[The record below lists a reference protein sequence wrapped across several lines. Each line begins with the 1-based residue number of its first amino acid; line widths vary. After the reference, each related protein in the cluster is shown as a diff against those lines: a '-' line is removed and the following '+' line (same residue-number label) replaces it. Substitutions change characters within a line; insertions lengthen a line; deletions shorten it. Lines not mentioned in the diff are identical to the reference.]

1 MASEIYKE
9 IFKEFAEHTS
19 THGLGNLCRTKSK
32 SIRLLWILCFLTS
45 FGYCFYQLVCSVL
58 DFISYPTISKYEL
71 LNEIP
76 MVFPAIDICVLNAY
90 DGIKITDDITEVK
103 SIYPN
108 ILSLKSYP
116 YFIQSI
122 DYLKESLKSNFE
134 RVWEN
139 QSNPE
144 SLKKANE
151 FTLNQ
156 ILISCRFQ
164 NKACFPNNFT
174 YYHNF
179 DFGACYRFND
189 GLNNPIQ
196 SLNRAGEKYGLQ
208 MELFAGD
215 PSQQVQYTFLNGFR
229 IIVHNQSFDTFV
241 HEDGQNVPVGRQTS
255 IAIQRNF
262 INYLPSPYNECIEE
276 NFNDFFQNDLI
287 EFIKTVMNKTT
298 YSRKYCQK
306 LCTQLY
312 AINQC
317 GCYDYSL
324 PYIPNYKKDNLKVF
338 GCFSDQDLACLEH
351 SYNKLFENFIEE
363 CDQFCIMEC
372 HPKYF
377 SKTIYTATYP
387 TTWYANQ
394 FFKYNVLNETMLQN
408 NLSSSILSFTY
419 LQNTVSKVNIFYQE
433 LIYSS
438 VSELPATSISDL
450 IAFTGGNLGLFLGMS
465 LLTFIEMID
474 MVIQIIQKII
484 RKRIS
489 QKEIMEIDRS
499 IHLK

>member
-1 MASEIYKE
+1 MAFEIYKE
-9 IFKEFAEHTS
+9 ILKEFAEHTS

-32 SIRLLWILCFLTS
+32 YIRVLWILCFLVC
-45 FGYCFYQLVCSVL
+45 FGYCFYQLVLSVL
-58 DFISYPTISKYEL
+58 DYLSYRTISKYEL

-76 MVFPAIDICVLNAY
+76 MVFPAIDICLLNAY
-90 DGIKITDDITEVK
+90 DGIKISNDITDIK
-103 SIYPN
+103 SLYPYISN
-108 ILSLKSYP
+108 LKSYP

-122 DYLKESLKSNFE
+122 DYLKESLKSNLE

-139 QSNPE
+139 QSNPK
-144 SLKKANE
+144 SLQIANE
-151 FTLNQ
+151 FSLNQ

-164 NKACFPNNFT
+164 NKACFSSNFT
-174 YYHNF
+174 YYHNY
-179 DFGACYRFND
+179 DFGACYSFNN
-189 GLNNPIQ
+189 GLNGPIQ

-208 MELFAGD
+208 VELFAGD
-215 PSQQVQYTFLNGFR
+215 PIQQVQYTFLNGFR
-229 IIVHNQSFDTFV
+229 VIVHNQSFDAFV

-262 INYLPSPYNECIEE
+262 IHYLPSPYNECIEE
-276 NFNDFFQNDLI
+276 NFNVYYQNDLI

-312 AINQC
+312 AIKKC

-324 PYIPNYKKDNLKVF
+324 PYIANYRIDNLRVF
-338 GCFSDQDLACLEH
+338 GCFSEQDLTCLEH
-351 SYNKLFENFIEE
+351 NYNILFENFIEE

-394 FFKYNVLNETMLQN
+394 FFKYNVLNETLLQN

-438 VSELPATSISDL
+438 VSELPASSISDL
-450 IAFTGGNLGLFLGMS
+450 ISFTGGNLGLFLGMS

-474 MVIQIIQKII
+474 MVIQIIQNMI
-484 RKRIS
+484 RKRNS
-489 QKEIMEIDRS
+489 QNDMKAFERS
-499 IHLK
+499 IQIK